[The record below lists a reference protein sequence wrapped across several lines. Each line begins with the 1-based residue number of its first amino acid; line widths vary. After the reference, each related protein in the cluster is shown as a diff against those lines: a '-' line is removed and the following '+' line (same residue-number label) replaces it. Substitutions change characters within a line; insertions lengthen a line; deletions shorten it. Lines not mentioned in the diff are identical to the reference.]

1 MNGTDIKELIEQK
14 KLAELRELC
23 SGMPV
28 PDIGEF
34 LLELD
39 KPDRVLLFRLLPR
52 HISSEV
58 FSYLK
63 SEHRNDLLQALTAE
77 ETRNLLNSLKPDDR
91 TTLFEELPGR
101 ATQKLLNLLS
111 PEDLK
116 QARLL
121 LGYPEESIGR
131 LMTPDYVAVRPEW
144 TVNQG
149 LQQIR
154 IKGQD
159 SETLNMIYVTDSNW
173 KLLDS
178 LELQK
183 FILADPEHSVE
194 QIMDYSYVSLSAFE
208 DREEAVHMMQKYD
221 LFALPVVDSEGVLL
235 GIVTF
240 DDVMDVAEEEATE
253 DFHKSAAVS
262 PLRTS
267 YPETGILELYRKR
280 IVWLLGLVFINLI
293 SLRIMAAYEEILA
306 SAISLTFF
314 IPLLIGSGGNAG
326 AQSATL
332 MVRAL
337 ATGDVEMDQWL
348 KTFIKELGVGASLGV
363 TMAVAGLI
371 LGFIQG
377 GMQIAIII
385 GLTMVAI
392 VFVAN
397 LIGVALPFLLTR
409 FRIDPAVAS
418 NPLITSITD
427 AIGLLIYFNLD
438 SVFNIKKLHKNVN
451 TFMEFFYLIFC
462 ISLERGGKFT
472 LVFAIFV
479 TTH

>member
-14 KLAELRELC
+14 KLTELRELC

-28 PDIGEF
+28 PDIGEL

-63 SEHRNDLLQALTAE
+63 KEHRNELLQALTAE

-121 LGYPEESIGR
+121 LGYPEESVGR

-144 TVNQG
+144 TVGQG

-154 IKGQD
+154 IKGKD
-159 SETLNMIYVTDSNW
+159 SETLNMIYVTDSSW

-183 FILADPEHSVE
+183 FILADPDNSVE

-253 DFHKSAAVS
+253 DFHKGAAVS

-280 IVWLLGLVFINLI
+280 IVWLVALVFINLI
-293 SLRIMAAYEEILA
+293 SLKIMAAYEEILA
-306 SAISLTFF
+306 SAIALTFF

-337 ATGDVEMDQWL
+337 ATGDVEMNQWF
-348 KTFIKELGVGASLGV
+348 KTLIKELGVGASLGA

-385 GLTMVAI
+385 GLTMIAI

-397 LIGVALPFLLTR
+397 LIGVVLPFLLTR
-409 FRIDPAVAS
+409 LGLDPAVAS
-418 NPLITSITD
+418 NPLIMSIAD
-427 AIGLLIYFNLD
+427 ATGLLIYF
-438 SVFNIKKLHKNVN
+438 
-451 TFMEFFYLIFC
+451 LISTW
-462 ISLERGGKFT
+462 ILSLT
-472 LVFAIFV
+472 
-479 TTH
+479 